1 MKETKTSLKIS
12 LISFTLFTLWTLTVK
27 FYDIDSIGPD
37 NSSVGLSKLNQLVHQ
52 MTGVNFVL
60 YNLTDWLGLVPIIF
74 CLGFGV
80 LGLVQ
85 LIKRKSIFKVDFDI
99 LTLGGFYIVTL
110 AIFLLFENVVIN
122 YRPVLIN
129 GYLEPSYPSSTTLL
143 TMCVMPTAAIQLK
156 MRVKPSWIS
165 KTVLTLIIIF
175 VVFMVIVRLI
185 SGVHW
190 FTDIVGGVLLS
201 LGLVTLYYYVINIK
215 VLNASIEH

>member
-74 CLGFGV
+74 CLGFGI

-110 AIFLLFENVVIN
+110 ALFLLFENVVIN

-215 VLNASIEH
+215 ILNASK